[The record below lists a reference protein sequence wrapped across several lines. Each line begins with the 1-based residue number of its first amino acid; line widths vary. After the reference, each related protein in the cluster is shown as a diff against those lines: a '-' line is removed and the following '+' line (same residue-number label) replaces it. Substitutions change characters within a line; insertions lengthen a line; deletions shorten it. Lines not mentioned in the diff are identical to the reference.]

1 MVTENQSE
9 VARLLRQI
17 ELEYEAAQRALTGL
31 ASGASRHKFI
41 TAKMERMG
49 ECHAELKQLVGERE
63 TTQLVN
69 EALKD
74 L

>member
-1 MVTENQSE
+1 MTENQSE
-9 VARLLRQI
+9 VARLLHQI
-17 ELEYEAAQRALTGL
+17 EQEYEAAQRALTGL

-41 TAKMERMG
+41 TARMENMG
-49 ECHAELKQLVGERE
+49 ARHQELAQLVGERE
-63 TTQLVN
+63 ATQLVS